1 MKGWTLAAVKR
12 LAKEMGAAQQWDRP
26 VRVNPRGA
34 PRPKKR
40 VKTEAE
46 KQIEAEKRLKL
57 HRQFETAW
65 QQMGGPPL
73 SAEVFTVQGRQ
84 YRSDYAST
92 KARVTIELNGGTWSK
107 KKMAH
112 NSGAGLERDAT
123 KQNLVVINGW
133 VPFVLTSTM
142 LSKRNIAR
150 NLTPII
156 EFIKKRGG

>member
-12 LAKEMGAAQQWDRP
+12 IAKEMGATQQWDRP

-40 VKTEAE
+40 VKTDAE
-46 KQIEAEKRLKL
+46 KLLDAEKRLKL

-65 QQMGGPPL
+65 QQLGGPPL
-73 SAEVFTVQGRQ
+73 SAEVFTVRGRQ

-107 KKMAH
+107 KKMGH
-112 NSGAGLERDAT
+112 NSGSGLERDAT
-123 KQNLVVINGW
+123 KQNLVVMNGW

-142 LSKRNIAR
+142 LSKRNIAS